1 VKPADT
7 FDLKRFLTE
16 GQLEK
21 NLQEV
26 DEKEQAV
33 VNDIKDEMDSL
44 LKGIENE
51 FEKASETTNESL
63 LTVASIAVA
72 LPAIMNLISKI
83 GTVMGRSVT
92 KILGKKP
99 SDESG
104 YQQWMIKLSHIAD
117 DLHHLYITP
126 LEALTKKF
134 IKDPKKAHTVA
145 SAIWHV
151 IVATLL
157 LSSGQTAIKALQ
169 SKNISL
175 ATLESALSAIKTGEL
190 SQFFQDILNKA

>member
-33 VNDIKDEMDSL
+33 VNDVKDEMDSL

-126 LEALTKKF
+126 LESLTKKF

-157 LSSGQTAIKALQ
+157 LSSGQTAVKALQ